1 MDTLEEDASNNL
13 PAKTRKIDEK
23 TDVLTGSRKQTKQ
36 NLGAKS
42 FSGRE
47 ETRRRKWDD
56 TIGIVLGQ
64 LEDNEKDGSGHS
76 QGNLRPK
83 DKKCIN
89 TQTRQ

>member
-1 MDTLEEDASNNL
+1 M
-13 PAKTRKIDEK
+13 
-23 TDVLTGSRKQTKQ
+23 DVLTGSRKQTTQ

-42 FSGRE
+42 ISGRE
-47 ETRRRKWDD
+47 ATKRRRRDD
-56 TIGIVLGQ
+56 TIGIDLGK
-64 LEDNEKDGSGHS
+64 LRDNEKDESGHS